1 MRGGDRRFRSK
12 KGVNAVA
19 KQLISISDGQQSL
32 TGFSIIELI
41 DTNFSFA
48 IGLTDSSV
56 YRPVVS
62 VWYEMKGG
70 IF

>member
-1 MRGGDRRFRSK
+1 MRGGDWRFRSK

-19 KQLISISDGQQSL
+19 KQLISISDGHQSL

-41 DTNFSFA
+41 DTNLSFA
-48 IGLTDSSV
+48 IGRTDSSV

-62 VWYEMKGG
+62 VWYGMKRG